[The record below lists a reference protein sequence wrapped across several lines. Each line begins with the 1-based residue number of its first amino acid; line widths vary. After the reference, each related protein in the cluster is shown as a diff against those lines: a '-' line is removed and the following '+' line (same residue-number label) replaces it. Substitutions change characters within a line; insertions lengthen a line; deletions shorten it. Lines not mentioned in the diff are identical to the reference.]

1 VEEIYMGL
9 DELVEAVVDGDGDK
23 AKTLTEQLLEDGASP
38 IDLIDNG
45 LTKGLRLLGEKW
57 DAGEVFLAEVM
68 LAVAAFEEAKEVVK
82 PHLKLE
88 GTSTLGTIV
97 IGTVAGDI
105 HYIGKNIVATML
117 EAAGFTVIDIGE
129 DVSVENFCSSV
140 NSAKPSIL
148 GMSCLISPALH
159 QMKEVIDELKARGLR
174 EGLLVMVGGP
184 PLSSEYA
191 EEIGADIYV
200 TDAVEA
206 VAKAKEA
213 VGR

>member
-1 VEEIYMGL
+1 MRLE
-9 DELVEAVVDGDGDK
+9 ELVEAIIDGDGDK
-23 AKTLTEQLLEDGASP
+23 AKALTEQLLEDGVSP
-38 IDLIDNG
+38 VDLIENG

-68 LAVAAFEEAKEVVK
+68 LAVAAFKEAKEVVS
-82 PHLKLE
+82 PHLKS
-88 GTSTLGTIV
+88 GGAGTLGTIV
-97 IGTVAGDI
+97 IGTVSGDI
-105 HYIGKNIVATML
+105 HSIGKNIVATML
-117 EAAGFTVIDIGE
+117 EAAGFNVIDIGE

-140 NSAKPSIL
+140 HSTNPSIL
-148 GMSCLISPALH
+148 GMSCLISPAIH
-159 QMKEVIDELKARGLR
+159 QMKEVIDELTARGLR

-206 VAKAKEA
+206 VTKAKEA

>member
-1 VEEIYMGL
+1 MRL
-9 DELVEAVVDGDGDK
+9 DELVDAVVDGDGEKSK
-23 AKTLTEQLLEDGASP
+23 ALTEQLLEDGVSP
-38 IDLIDNG
+38 VDLIENG

-68 LAVAAFEEAKEVVK
+68 LAVAAFEEAKEVVS
-82 PHLKLE
+82 PHLKS
-88 GTSTLGTIV
+88 GGGGKLGTIV

-117 EAAGFTVIDIGE
+117 EAAGFNVVDIGE

-140 NSAKPSIL
+140 QSTKPSIL

-159 QMKEVIDELKARGLR
+159 EMKEVIDELKARGLR
-174 EGLLVMVGGP
+174 KGLVVMVGGP
-184 PLSSEYA
+184 PLSSEFA

-206 VAKAKEA
+206 VVKAKEA
-213 VGR
+213 IGR